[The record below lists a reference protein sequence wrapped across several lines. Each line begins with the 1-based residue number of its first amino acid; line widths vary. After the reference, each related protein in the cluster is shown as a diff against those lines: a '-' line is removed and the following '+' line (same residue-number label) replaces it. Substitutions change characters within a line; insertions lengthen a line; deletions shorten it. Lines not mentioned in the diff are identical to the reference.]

1 MKKIYA
7 QEIRFSQG
15 NFVSVWR
22 SHRKRMWDVLQ
33 KKLIERGK
41 GFMSMISPQTF
52 RTGLQ
57 KDTYK
62 DLIKKRDELMRSIKR
77 FEKAEASGERMGAE
91 RDIVPAPEV
100 RYQVN
105 LEYLSEVC
113 SLMSEKHN
121 EDYVWGERRLSD
133 DL

>member
-1 MKKIYA
+1 
-7 QEIRFSQG
+7 
-15 NFVSVWR
+15 
-22 SHRKRMWDVLQ
+22 
-33 KKLIERGK
+33 
-41 GFMSMISPQTF
+41 MSMISPQTF

-77 FEKAEASGERMGAE
+77 FEKAEASGERMGEE
-91 RDIVPAPEV
+91 RDIDPSPEV

-113 SLMSEKHN
+113 SLMSEKYN